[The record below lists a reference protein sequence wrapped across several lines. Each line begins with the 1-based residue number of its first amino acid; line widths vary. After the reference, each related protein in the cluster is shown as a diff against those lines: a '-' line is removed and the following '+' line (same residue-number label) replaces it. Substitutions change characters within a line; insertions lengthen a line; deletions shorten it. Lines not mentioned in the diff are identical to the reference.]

1 MYQTFTM
8 SAIHASYRRWRA
20 NREEL
25 DARNREQSVPDALT
39 PEMTSMFKMT
49 RGLVRLIMYY
59 LKPSPPDG
67 DLPGLIAKAVFGL
80 SPEPDEMALIKRQDA
95 HRVRVADGNLRHAHE
110 LHEGRPGRAHRESD
124 DVRKI
129 VLATV
134 TAWKDSSTQRYL
146 KGIVD
151 TINAIHRDERGGDGD
166 ARRHARDDARARAPP
181 TSGGTPGRRGG
192 GRNRASMRS
201 CTRSPCGRG

>member
-1 MYQTFTM
+1 MRECTTR
-8 SAIHASYRRWRA
+8 SYRRWRA

-80 SPEPDEMALIKRQDA
+80 SPEPDEMALISSKMLTEFASPTETSDMLMSFMKGVLGE
-95 HRVRVADGNLRHAHE
+95 HIG
-110 LHEGRPGRAHRESD
+110 ESD

-166 ARRHARDDARARAPP
+166 ARRPSPATTPAARAPP
-181 TSGGTPGRRGG
+181 TSGGHPGTPRR
-192 GRNRASMRS
+192 RPEPRVDALMHSESMRQ
-201 CTRSPCGRG
+201 RMNR

>member
-1 MYQTFTM
+1 
-8 SAIHASYRRWRA
+8 
-20 NREEL
+20 
-25 DARNREQSVPDALT
+25 
-39 PEMTSMFKMT
+39 
-49 RGLVRLIMYY
+49 
-59 LKPSPPDG
+59 
-67 DLPGLIAKAVFGL
+67 
-80 SPEPDEMALIKRQDA
+80 MALISSKMLTEFASPTETSDMLMSFMKGVLGE
-95 HRVRVADGNLRHAHE
+95 HIG
-110 LHEGRPGRAHRESD
+110 ESD

-151 TINAIHRDERGGDGD
+151 TINAIHRDERGATATLGDIRP
-166 ARRHARDDARARAPP
+166 RRRPPARAPP

-192 GRNRASMRS
+192 GRSRASMRS